1 MAEDNPERDWIEG
14 EAGMLADAEAAE
26 RPRCS
31 ACGDRIEDGFD
42 VRDDDGNVYCEGCW
56 SP

>member
-1 MAEDNPERDWIEG
+1 MTDNPEVDWIEG

-26 RPRCS
+26 QPRCS

-42 VRDDDGNVYCEGCW
+42 VRDDDGIVYCEGCW